1 MLKKLTISGMTCSA
15 CSQGIERNVKK
26 LNGIN
31 SVSVS
36 LMAKQMT
43 VDFDESVIS
52 VDIIIAVVEKLGYI
66 AYEYGTK
73 QEDKFYGAKKLKN
86 RFLISLIV
94 LIPLMYFCMGE
105 MIGLPVFNDNRINFS
120 IQFVLA
126 LSLLIINRQFFISG
140 FKAVIHVAPNMD
152 TLVSLG
158 SASAFIYSTILTLYL
173 FVGKDNPTHTFFDGS
188 AMVLTLVTLGKWLEE
203 LSKIKTGDAVEKLG
217 SLIPKTVNVLVG
229 GEEKAILTSELKVGD
244 LIILK
249 AGEYVAVDGTVV
261 QGTAG
266 IDKSAITGESI
277 PEEVTVGMNVSSGSI
292 VKDGYIVIRA
302 EKVGEQTLFS
312 KIIEIV
318 CTAGASKAPIQKFAD
333 KVAGIFV
340 PVVTSIAILTFAIW
354 LVISGDAYTAFNFGI
369 SVLVISCPCALG
381 LATPVA
387 VMAATGR
394 GASEGVLF
402 KDAEALQN
410 ACKINCVLL
419 DKTATITVGK
429 PKVTDY
435 KLFSDVDKSEV
446 FAIVS
451 ALESMS
457 NHPLADCILDFCG
470 KSALTVDQYEY
481 VTGKGMMGEVYGIKY
496 FLGSRKIIP
505 EELLIDLSQNQFEG
519 QTVIYFA
526 SEFELIAVFALSDY
540 VKEDSATA
548 IKALQNM
555 GIKTVMIT
563 GDNYGSAK
571 RIAQQVGI
579 EEFNAEV
586 LPQDK
591 YSIVEKYK
599 SEGYFVAMVGD
610 GINDSPA
617 LKSADVG
624 IAMGTGTDVAIDSS
638 DVVIANGSLKALE
651 KTIDLSKKSLRIIK
665 QNLFWAFFYNVIG
678 IPIAAG
684 VLSFV
689 GVTLTPII
697 ASAMMSFSS
706 LFVVSNALRIAKR
719 KNKNITVGET
729 FNVKTKTVSFF
740 VDGMMCNHCA
750 GKVQDAISSVKGV
763 YRTDVNLSQK
773 KATAICDEAVAEN
786 SVISAIESAG
796 YKIISVEKSE

>member
-1 MLKKLTISGMTCSA
+1 MVKKFTVGGMTCSA

-31 SVSVS
+31 DVSIS

-43 VDFDESVIS
+43 VDFDDRILS
-52 VDIIIAVVEKLGYI
+52 DQIIIATVEKLGYT
-66 AYEYGTK
+66 AYEFGTK
-73 QEDKFYGAKKLKN
+73 KEDKFYSARKLKN
-86 RFLISLIV
+86 RFLISLFV
-94 LIPLMYFCMGE
+94 LIPLMYFCMGK
-105 MIGLPVFNDNRINFS
+105 MIGLPVFTDNRINFS
-120 IQFVLA
+120 IQFLLA
-126 LSLLIINRQFFISG
+126 LTLIIINRQFFING
-140 FKAVIHVAPNMD
+140 FKAVMHGAPNMD

-158 SASAFIYSTILTLYL
+158 SVSAFIYSTVLTVLL
-173 FVGKDNPTHTFFDGS
+173 FIGKDNQSHTFFDGS
-188 AMVLTLVTLGKWLEE
+188 AMVLILVTLGKWLEE

-217 SLIPKTVNVLVG
+217 LLIPKTVNVLIDG
-229 GEEKAILTSELKVGD
+229 KEKTVLTSELKVGD

-249 AGEYVAVDGTVV
+249 AGEYVAVDGIVV

-266 IDKSAITGESI
+266 VDKSAITGESI
-277 PEEVTVGMNVSSGSI
+277 PEEVFVGMSVSSGSI
-292 VKDGYIVIRA
+292 VKEGYIVIKA
-302 EKVGEQTLFS
+302 ERVGEQTLFS
-312 KIIEIV
+312 KIIDIV
-318 CTAGASKAPIQKFAD
+318 RTAGASKAPIQKFAD

-340 PVVTSIAILTFAIW
+340 PVVASIAILTFIIW
-354 LVISGDAYTAFNFGI
+354 IIISGNAYTAFNFGI

-394 GASEGVLF
+394 GAWEGVLF

-435 KLFSDVDKSEV
+435 KLFADVDKAEA
-446 FAIVS
+446 FNIVS
-451 ALESMS
+451 ALESRS
-457 NHPLADCILDFCG
+457 NHPLADCIIDFCG

-481 VTGKGMMGEVYGIKY
+481 VTGKGMTGEVYGIKY

-505 EELLIDLSQNQFEG
+505 EELLLNLSQNQFEG
-519 QTVIYFA
+519 QTAIYFA
-526 SEFELIAVFALSDY
+526 SEFELIAIFALSDY
-540 VKEDSATA
+540 VKEDSASA
-548 IKALQNM
+548 IKTLQSM

-563 GDNYGSAK
+563 GDNYSSAK

-579 EEFNAEV
+579 DEFSAEV
-586 LPQDK
+586 LPEDK

-599 SEGYFVAMVGD
+599 SDGYFVAMVGD

-617 LKSADVG
+617 LKSANVG

-678 IPIAAG
+678 IPVAAG
-684 VLSFV
+684 ALSFI
-689 GVTLTPII
+689 GITLTPII

-719 KNKNITVGET
+719 KNKNIKIGEVS
-729 FNVKTKTVSFF
+729 NVKTKTVSIF
-740 VDGMMCNHCA
+740 VDGMMCNHCVS
-750 GKVQDAISSVKGV
+750 KVQDAINSVKGV

-773 KATAICDEAVAEN
+773 KATAVCDETVAE
-786 SVISAIESAG
+786 SLIISAIENAG
-796 YKIISVEKSE
+796 YKIISAEKSK